1 MARLLEQRADV
12 RKDIDTL
19 TATVE
24 ERAAVPGGDTHLT
37 EPEAA
42 VMERA
47 DKLAQDLD
55 AQIQSLAVREERE
68 AKAAALALKVMESA
82 GADPKLEQRVGD
94 QKLEQRSGGA
104 QVRTEPTVYGERSKN
119 SWVLDTLLNAQG
131 LSGFGGLNTYTNR
144 DEAAERL
151 QRYRKEMEVEEREVP
166 LHSTLLQ
173 RDNITTDFASLVPPQ
188 FLLTEY
194 AALLRAG
201 RPTANLVGGMGLP
214 GIGMV
219 LTIPRATAGTTV
231 STQAT
236 QGTNPTTTNMTVT
249 DLSIPVNGFTG
260 RAVLSRQAVERG
272 GVDLDRIT
280 FQDLAADAA
289 RYMDQ
294 QVLFGSGASGN
305 ALGMINTGGIVSVAI
320 TATTGLDLIKA
331 IANATQSI
339 NTQRFLPPDVIVMH
353 PRRWGALT
361 IAVDTTN
368 RPLITVESDHLNV
381 FGQGQADLVQQ
392 TVGTVLGIPVVT
404 DPNLRTNLGAGT
416 NQDEVLVFRRGD
428 SYLWENGVREFVF
441 EQPVG
446 PAQIQLAVYGNHAFT
461 AGRYPTAVA
470 YISGVGLVPP
480 TF

>member
-1 MARLLEQRADV
+1 MPSQLMTRLLNDRADV
-12 RKDIDTL
+12 RKDIDAL

-24 ERAAVPGGDTHLT
+24 ERAAADGDTHLT
-37 EPEAA
+37 EVEEG
-42 VMERA
+42 VMKRA
-47 DKLAQDLD
+47 DELAADLD
-55 AQIQSLAVREERE
+55 AQIQALAVREERE
-68 AKAAALALKVMESA
+68 AKAAALALKVLEAA
-82 GADPKLEQRVGD
+82 GDPKAGLEQRV
-94 QKLEQRSGGA
+94 QPAGGA
-104 QVRTEPTVYGERSKN
+104 RIKSEPIVYNERSRN
-119 SWVLDTLLNAQG
+119 SWVLDTLLNTRG
-131 LSGFGGLNTYTNR
+131 LVGWGGLNTATTQ
-144 DEAAERL
+144 DEAADRL
-151 QRYRKEMEVEEREVP
+151 QRYAKELEVEQRAEVP

-173 RDNITTDFASLVPPQ
+173 RDNTTTDFASLVPPQ
-188 FLLTEY
+188 FLLAEY

-201 RPTANLVGGMGLP
+201 RPAANLVAGMGLP
-214 GIGMV
+214 GIGMT

-236 QGTNPTTTNMTVT
+236 QGTNPTTTNMTVA
-249 DLSIPVNGFTG
+249 DLTIPVNSFTG

-272 GVDLDRIT
+272 GVDLDRLT
-280 FQDLAADAA
+280 FADLAADAA

-305 ALGMINTGGIVSVAI
+305 ATGMATTGSILTVSL

-331 IANATQSI
+331 VANALQQI
-339 NTQRFLPPDVIVMH
+339 NTQRFLPGDVIVMH

-368 RPLITVESDHLNV
+368 RPLVTVESGQLNV
-381 FGQGQADLVQQ
+381 FGQGGADLVQQ
-392 TVGTVLGIPVVT
+392 TVGTLLGVPVVT
-404 DPNLRTNLGAGT
+404 DPNIRTNLGAGT
-416 NQDEVLVFRRGD
+416 NQDEVFVIRRGD

-470 YISGVGLVPP
+470 YISGTGLVPP

>member
-1 MARLLEQRADV
+1 MPSQLMTRLLGERADV
-12 RKDIDTL
+12 RKDIDAL

-24 ERAAVPGGDTHLT
+24 ERAAAGGDTHLT
-37 EPEAA
+37 DVENE
-42 VMERA
+42 VMKRA
-47 DKLAQDLD
+47 DELAGDLD
-55 AQIQSLAVREERE
+55 AQIEALAVREERE
-68 AKAAALALKVMESA
+68 AKAAALALKVLEA
-82 GADPKLEQRVGD
+82 VDPKAGVEQRVAA
-94 QKLEQRSGGA
+94 GGA
-104 QVRTEPTVYGERSKN
+104 RVKNEPTVYHERSRN
-119 SWVLDTLLNAQG
+119 SWVLDSLLNTRG
-131 LSGFGGLNTYTNR
+131 LVGWGGLNTTTNQE
-144 DEAAERL
+144 EAADRL
-151 QRYRKEMEVEEREVP
+151 QRYTKEMEVEQRADLP

-173 RDNITTDFASLVPPQ
+173 RDNVSTDFASLVPPQ
-188 FLLTEY
+188 FLLAEY

-201 RPTANLVGGMGLP
+201 RPTANLVAGMGLP
-214 GIGMV
+214 GVGMT

-249 DLSIPVNGFTG
+249 DLTIPVNSFTG

-272 GVDLDRIT
+272 GVDLDRLT
-280 FQDLAADAA
+280 FADLAADAA
-289 RYMDQ
+289 RYMDA
-294 QVLFGSGASGN
+294 QVLFGSGATGN
-305 ALGMINTGGIVSVAI
+305 ATGLATTGSILTVSL

-331 IANATQSI
+331 VANALQQI
-339 NTQRFLPPDVIVMH
+339 NTQRFLPGDVIIMH

-368 RPLITVESDHLNV
+368 RPLVTVEAGQLNV
-381 FGQGQADLVQQ
+381 FGQGAADLVQQ
-392 TVGTVLGIPVVT
+392 TVGTLLGVPVVT

-416 NQDEVLVFRRGD
+416 NQDEVFVIRRAD

-461 AGRYPTAVA
+461 GGRYPTSVA
-470 YISGVGLVPP
+470 YITGTGLVPP